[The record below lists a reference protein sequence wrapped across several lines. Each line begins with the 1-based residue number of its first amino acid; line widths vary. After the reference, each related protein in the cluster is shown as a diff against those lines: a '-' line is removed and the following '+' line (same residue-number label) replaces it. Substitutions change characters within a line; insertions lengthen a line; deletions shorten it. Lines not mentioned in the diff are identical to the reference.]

1 MPYVIP
7 ASIQQQ
13 IETLVANGEYENEE
27 IVLQK
32 AIDAL
37 IWRQREEQ
45 KIRQWNKRN
54 RRSIEESRQGLSNP
68 LDLDAL
74 LSRVE
79 KRVTEDGRG

>member
-13 IETLVANGEYENEE
+13 IEALVANGEYENEE

-37 IWRQREEQ
+37 IWRQREEE

-54 RRSIEESRQGLSNP
+54 RQSIEESRQGLSYP
-68 LDLDAL
+68 LDLDATL
-74 LSRVE
+74 NRVE
-79 KRVTEDGRG
+79 KRVTEDGRE